1 MDCYGDAGRPTFGA
15 LAVGALRIFTSH
27 HLMLDKA
34 TVTQSIALITLLVRD
49 YDEAISFFTHALRF
63 ELIEDTAVTADKRW
77 VVVAP
82 PDSGN
87 AAGGASLLLAKAATP
102 EQEARIGDQTGG
114 RVFMFLHTQNF
125 WADYR
130 HMLEHGVKFAE
141 EPREETYGHVVVF
154 FDICGN
160 KWDLLEASGD

>member
-1 MDCYGDAGRPTFGA
+1 MTP
-15 LAVGALRIFTSH
+15 
-27 HLMLDKA
+27 
-34 TVTQSIALITLLVRD
+34 SIALITLLVHD
-49 YDEAISFFTHALRF
+49 YDEAISFFTQSLRF

-82 PDSGN
+82 RRAEN

-125 WADYR
+125 WADYE
-130 HMLEHGVKFAE
+130 HMLVHGVKFAE
-141 EPREETYGHVVVF
+141 TPREKAYGHVVVF
-154 FDICGN
+154 FDVCGN
-160 KWDLLEASGD
+160 KWDLLEGGDA

>member
-1 MDCYGDAGRPTFGA
+1 M
-15 LAVGALRIFTSH
+15 LRHSPPNTT
-27 HLMLDKA
+27 A
-34 TVTQSIALITLLVRD
+34 VTQSIALITLLVRD
-49 YDEAISFFTHALRF
+49 YDEAIAFFTDALRF
-63 ELIEDTAVTADKRW
+63 ELIDDTAVTADKRW

-82 PDSGN
+82 PD
-87 AAGGASLLLAKAATP
+87 ATHGASLLLAKAATP
-102 EQEARIGDQTGG
+102 AQEARIGDQTGG

-125 WADYR
+125 WADYQ
-130 HMLEHGVKFAE
+130 HMLTHGVKFAE